1 MTSNIEQLTKKVNFC
16 FKETRHIIQIG
27 KSPSTAQRS
36 RSLAQ
41 TIIQRF
47 LHRILV
53 IACLATPTAALGTS
67 STLLTPENTQKIE
80 LAVWKYAIDTPLLLE
95 TIDWLHDLTRH
106 SKESA
111 ALAELSRLKFMQA
124 QLELDQQRRVRL
136 FENAIEIADQA
147 LAQNGDDV
155 RGLFWK
161 AAAMGKVAEDS
172 GIINALRMLRP
183 MESMLLKVVELDE
196 NYENAGA
203 HRALG
208 RMYHQLPG
216 FPISFGSNQKA
227 LMHLKRAHEL
237 FPRDVITRAFYAEL
251 LYDIGRKEEARR
263 HAEFILATPIADE
276 DAREFAE
283 YVGIAQVVIKKTGR
297 TEVRLGHRLD
307 K

>member
-1 MTSNIEQLTKKVNFC
+1 MNAFMTSTIERFAK
-16 FKETRHIIQIG
+16 RII
-27 KSPSTAQRS
+27 
-36 RSLAQ
+36 
-41 TIIQRF
+41 
-47 LHRILV
+47 V
-53 IACLATPTAALGTS
+53 IVCLSAPAFALGAS

-80 LAVWKYAIDTPLLLE
+80 LAVWKYAVDTPLLLK
-95 TIDWLHDLTRH
+95 TINWFRELTRN
-106 SKESA
+106 STEST

-124 QLELDQQRRVRL
+124 QLESDKERRIQL
-136 FENAIEIADQA
+136 FENAIETADQA
-147 LAQNGDDV
+147 LALNANDV

-183 MESMLLKVVELDE
+183 MESMLLKVIELDE
-196 NYENAGA
+196 HYENAGA

-216 FPISFGSNQKA
+216 FPISFGSNRKA

-251 LYDIGRKEEARR
+251 LYDSGRKAEARK
-263 HAEFILATPIADE
+263 HAEFVLATPVADE

-283 YVGIAQVVIKKTGR
+283 YVGIAQEVINKTGR
-297 TEVRLGHRLD
+297 TAVRLGHRDSPL
-307 K
+307 

>member
-1 MTSNIEQLTKKVNFC
+1 MNAFMTSTIERFAK
-16 FKETRHIIQIG
+16 RII
-27 KSPSTAQRS
+27 
-36 RSLAQ
+36 
-41 TIIQRF
+41 
-47 LHRILV
+47 V
-53 IACLATPTAALGTS
+53 IVCLSAPAFALGAS

-80 LAVWKYAIDTPLLLE
+80 WAVWKYAVDTPLLLK
-95 TIDWLHDLTRH
+95 TIDWFRELTRN
-106 SKESA
+106 STESA

-124 QLELDQQRRVRL
+124 QLESDKERRVQL
-136 FENAIEIADQA
+136 FENAIETADQA
-147 LAQNGDDV
+147 LALNANDV

-183 MESMLLKVVELDE
+183 MESMLLKVIELDE
-196 NYENAGA
+196 HYENAGA

-216 FPISFGSNQKA
+216 FPISFGSNRKA

-251 LYDIGRKEEARR
+251 LYDSGRKAEARK
-263 HAEFILATPIADE
+263 HAEFVLATPVADE

-283 YVGIAQVVIKKTGR
+283 YVGIAQEVINKTGR
-297 TEVRLGHRLD
+297 TAVRLGHRDSPL
-307 K
+307 

>member
-1 MTSNIEQLTKKVNFC
+1 MNAFMTSTIERFAK
-16 FKETRHIIQIG
+16 RII
-27 KSPSTAQRS
+27 
-36 RSLAQ
+36 
-41 TIIQRF
+41 
-47 LHRILV
+47 V
-53 IACLATPTAALGTS
+53 IVCLSAPAFALGAS

-80 LAVWKYAIDTPLLLE
+80 LAVWKYAVDTPLLLK
-95 TIDWLHDLTRH
+95 TINWFRELTRN
-106 SKESA
+106 STEST

-124 QLELDQQRRVRL
+124 QLESDKERRIQL
-136 FENAIEIADQA
+136 FENAIETADQA
-147 LAQNGDDV
+147 LALNANDV

-183 MESMLLKVVELDE
+183 MESMLLKVIELDE
-196 NYENAGA
+196 HYENAGA

-216 FPISFGSNQKA
+216 FPISFGNNRKA

-251 LYDIGRKEEARR
+251 LYDSGKKVEARK
-263 HAEFILATPIADE
+263 HAEFVLATPVADE

-283 YVGIAQVVIKKTGR
+283 YVGIAQEVINKTGR
-297 TEVRLGHRLD
+297 TAVRLGHRDSPL
-307 K
+307 